1 MQVRRRMQRGPT
13 RLDVRRGARTLSLA
27 LLGMTFALG
36 ACASAP
42 PQSGAA
48 AGERALQIGLG
59 LYDAGE
65 YARAGER
72 FRESGNLFRAARVRE
87 RWRDA
92 TAAECTAWL
101 RAQYLRQLDDCS
113 QRLGS
118 LLRRDRRSDPGANTL
133 VALGAVAGGRAVA
146 ANRIPREIAPILR
159 TMVAEAKR

>member
-1 MQVRRRMQRGPT
+1 MG
-13 RLDVRRGARTLSLA
+13 LA
-27 LLGMTFALG
+27 LALT
-36 ACASAP
+36 ACASP
-42 PQSGAA
+42 PPESGPAA
-48 AGERALQIGLG
+48 AERTLQIGLG
-59 LYDAGE
+59 LYDSGE
-65 YARAGER
+65 YARAAER
-72 FRESGNLFRAARVRE
+72 FRESGNLFRAARFRE

-113 QRLGS
+113 QRLGA

-133 VALGAVAGGRAVA
+133 VALGAVAGGRAVN